1 LVASDISPTGIQVL
15 AVLMESLNSAPQQPA
30 LAPGGEAGMNLAA
43 EVLQKVL
50 WDAAPT
56 TLLAWTRHA
65 PTLQHLLQ
73 EACSSE
79 ASIFGQILD
88 WVEPAAVFE
97 KKGSVGLLR
106 YAAALIGTQNSSAG
120 SHMDGPLDDD
130 PSNIREHAA
139 DTELPTVLSRGLSS
153 PLIYE
158 SAMQP
163 LTISLR
169 LLASLSA
176 DPGVAAE
183 LYGEGGMGVVSAVL
197 EHSVATLQAPLSDY
211 DEEEGEGEEEDGRME
226 QNKEGALL
234 VMLLPTLLFL
244 QTLLKRLQVCSLFNC
259 CKL

>member
-1 LVASDISPTGIQVL
+1 
-15 AVLMESLNSAPQQPA
+15 
-30 LAPGGEAGMNLAA
+30 MNLAA
-43 EVLQKVL
+43 DVLQKVL

-79 ASIFGQILD
+79 ASNFGQILD

-97 KKGSVGLLR
+97 KKGAVGLLR

-176 DPGVAAE
+176 DP
-183 LYGEGGMGVVSAVL
+183 
-197 EHSVATLQAPLSDY
+197 
-211 DEEEGEGEEEDGRME
+211 
-226 QNKEGALL
+226 
-234 VMLLPTLLFL
+234 
-244 QTLLKRLQVCSLFNC
+244 VCT
-259 CKL
+259 